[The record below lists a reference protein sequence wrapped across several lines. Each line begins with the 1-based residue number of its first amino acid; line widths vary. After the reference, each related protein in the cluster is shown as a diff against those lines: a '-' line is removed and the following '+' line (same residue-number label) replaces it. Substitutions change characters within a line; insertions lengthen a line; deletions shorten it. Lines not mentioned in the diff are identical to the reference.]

1 MELEYRWG
9 EVFRAG
15 RLGFNTRKIGLGV
28 KGLFWGALSYSVLS
42 YIALIVSDWNYKIVW
57 QTYRLIPA
65 PFVQGNLNWIGT
77 VIYVV
82 ACLFALYFYLITL
95 TAISKITFEQLKG
108 DEFYEGREAWAYAR
122 KNWKAVFGS
131 PLFLPIIVAILVLT
145 GLVMGLLIKIPLV
158 GPILIGLLSF
168 PLIAGA
174 VLIVYLSIV
183 ACVVLIAAPAI
194 IATTDSDTFD
204 TVFEAFSLIN
214 SQTWRFILWEAIL
227 LVMSLICVFVFAYL
241 IKTAF
246 GLTHTVIGQ
255 WTGKDWLIMWKNA
268 KWYLYLPNFFPPM
281 PIVAK
286 WFPSLIFS
294 QSAFISEGVGKGVL
308 IGSFLLGV
316 TFYLVFFIVLAY
328 GLSVL
333 GSGQTLIYTI
343 LVKLK
348 DSKDLLE
355 EKEDLFGEVFEEE
368 EEEAKEDKKNKKKRK
383 TKKK

>member
-15 RLGFNTRKIGLGV
+15 RLGFNTRKIGVGV
-28 KGLFWGALSYSVLS
+28 KGLFWGALFYSVLS
-42 YIALIVSDWNYKIVW
+42 YIALMISGWNYKVIW

-65 PFVQGNLNWIGT
+65 PFVQGNLNWIGIVLY
-77 VIYVV
+77 VI
-82 ACLFALYFYLITL
+82 ACLAALFFYLVTL

-131 PLFLPIIVAILVLT
+131 PLFLPVIIAILVLV

-174 VLIVYLSIV
+174 AGIVYLSIV
-183 ACVVLIAAPAI
+183 ACVVLVAAPAI

-204 TVFEAFSLIN
+204 TVFEAFSLVN
-214 SQTWRFILWEAIL
+214 AQTWRFILWETIL
-227 LVMSLICVFVFAYL
+227 FFLSLICVFVFAYL
-241 IKTAF
+241 LKTAF
-246 GLTHTVIGQ
+246 SLTHTVIGQ
-255 WTGKDWLIMWKNA
+255 WTGKNWLVMWKNA
-268 KWYLYLPNFFPPM
+268 KWYVYLPNFFPL
-281 PIVAK
+281 VAAK
-286 WFPSLIFS
+286 WFPSLVLS
-294 QSAFISEGVGKGVL
+294 QGPFLSEGVGKGVL

-316 TFYLVFFIVLAY
+316 TFYMVLFIVLAY
-328 GLSVL
+328 GLSIL

-343 LVKLK
+343 LVKIK

-355 EKEDLFGEVFEEE
+355 EKEDLFGEEFEEVE
-368 EEEAKEDKKNKKKRK
+368 ESEEKETE
-383 TKKK
+383 TKKKE